1 MSKTLGPLLL
11 QAGIM
16 SSAELEASLDEARKR
31 RITLF
36 ELIIH
41 EKRVSE
47 ESLAETLSKWLN
59 LPQIRLAS
67 ATVDPKALRA
77 VSEEMA
83 RKHSAM
89 PVKVE
94 RNSLVVAMSDPSD
107 FNAIQEIGF
116 ASGLSVRPVVASR
129 SEVLDAID
137 RYYTTEDKLHDFLSN
152 VTDATDLNFVSEA
165 PAGVD
170 LDGMDA
176 REAAQLAPVVR
187 MVNLLIQDAIKSGAS
202 DVHVEPGLNNLQVR
216 LRVDGVLRDYM
227 QVPKWLHAAV
237 TSRLKILAD
246 LDIAERRL
254 PQDGRIKAQ
263 FQGKSLDI
271 RVSTLPTHF
280 GEKVVMRVL
289 GTNQIPTFRAMGLTD
304 EQCGVL
310 EGALN
315 QPQGMIL
322 VTGPTGSG
330 KTTGLYS
337 MLTKRKSP
345 EVNIVTVE
353 DPIEYQ
359 LGGITQVQVNTKTGL
374 TFPKVLRSVLRQDPD
389 VILVGE
395 IRDLETAE
403 IAFRAAMTGHLV
415 LSTVHTNS
423 ALATVTRLLD
433 LGVDPVLFTSSV
445 QLIVA
450 QRLARRIC
458 MRCKEAYTPAPDVLA
473 KLRLEGVAATFYR
486 GRGCAACGRTGYA
499 GRVGIFEMVRM
510 TPKLKDL
517 IQRKA
522 TEAELRK
529 AAVATGT
536 RFLADDA
543 MEKLKQGVTSP
554 DEVLRVIQFDED
566 DMVRCPECAAFIH
579 LDFSTCPYCLH
590 SLKELCEGCGQELK
604 LEWRVCPYCNAR
616 KHAVTTDALDR
627 PRTGPIRRRTAT
639 PMPRST
645 GGAGAAAARW
655 EGGGGIG
662 VAGGVDL
669 GAPIVTEWAMPRT
682 APRTAPRARPAATVK
697 RPNVLVVDHDPGILQ
712 GIEAALSTLPIGVD
726 VMAMPSAEDA
736 LASVSERLPDLVITE
751 VGLAGMD
758 GFELCRHLREDIR
771 TAFVPVV
778 MLANPGEEQARSKGY
793 HVGADDY
800 VSKPFSSEDL
810 NSRVLRLLRRTYG
823 I

>member
-1 MSKTLGPLLL
+1 MSKNLGPLLL
-11 QAGIM
+11 QAGIL
-16 SSAELEASLDEARKR
+16 SAAELEASLDEARKR
-31 RITLF
+31 RISLF

-47 ESLAETLSKWLN
+47 ESLAETLSKWLD

-67 ATVDPKALRA
+67 ASVDPKALRA

-83 RKHSAM
+83 RKHTVM

-94 RNSLVVAMSDPSD
+94 RNSLVVAMADPSD
-107 FNAIQEIGF
+107 FTAIQELGF

-137 RYYTTEDKLHDFLSN
+137 RYYTTEDKLQDFLSN

-289 GTNQIPTFRAMGLTD
+289 GTNQIPTFRAMGLSD
-304 EQCGVL
+304 DQCAVL

-423 ALATVTRLLD
+423 ALATITRLLD
-433 LGVDPVLFTSSV
+433 LGVDPVLITSSV
-445 QLIVA
+445 QLIAA

-473 KLRLEGVAATFYR
+473 KLRLEGTAATFYR

-499 GRVGIFEMVRM
+499 GRVGIFELVRM

-517 IQRKA
+517 IQRKS

-543 MEKLKQGVTSP
+543 LEKLKQGVTSP

-616 KHAVTTDALDR
+616 KHHAATDALDR
-627 PRTGPIRRRTAT
+627 PRTGPLRRRSAT
-639 PMPRST
+639 PMPRSST
-645 GGAGAAAARW
+645 AATW
-655 EGGGGIG
+655 DGGGSGLG
-662 VAGGVDL
+662 MARGGGVE
-669 GAPIVTEWAMPRT
+669 APVVTEWAMPRPT
-682 APRTAPRARPAATVK
+682 ARPAPRARPAATVK

-712 GIEAALSTLPIGVD
+712 GIQAALSMLPVGVD
-726 VMAMPSAEDA
+726 VMALPSAEDA

-778 MLANPGEEQARSKGY
+778 MLANPGEEEARSKGY

>member
-11 QAGIM
+11 QAGILNA
-16 SSAELEASLDEARKR
+16 AELEQCVEEAKKR
-31 RITLF
+31 RMSLF
-36 ELIIH
+36 DLIIH

-47 ESLAETLSKWLN
+47 ESLAETFSKWLD
-59 LPQIRLAS
+59 LPLVRLAS

-77 VSEEMA
+77 VTEEMA
-83 RKHSAM
+83 RKHTVM
-89 PVKVE
+89 PIKVE
-94 RNSLVVAMSDPSD
+94 KNSLVLAMADPSD
-107 FNAIQEIGF
+107 FNAIQDVSF
-116 ASGLSVRPVVASR
+116 AAGLSVRPVVASR
-129 SEVLDAID
+129 TEIIDAID
-137 RYYTTEDKLHDFLSN
+137 RYYTTEDKLQDFLSN
-152 VTDATDLNFVSEA
+152 VADATELSFVA
-165 PAGVD
+165 DGPGGVD
-170 LDGMDA
+170 LDAMDA

-304 EQCGVL
+304 EQCSIL
-310 EGALN
+310 EGCLN
-315 QPQGMIL
+315 QPQGMVL

-423 ALATVTRLLD
+423 ALATITRLLD
-433 LGVDPVLFTSSV
+433 LGVDPVLITSSV

-458 MRCKEAYTPAPDVLA
+458 MRCKEAYTPTPDVLA
-473 KLRLEGVAATFYR
+473 KLRLEGTAMTFFR
-486 GRGCAACGRTGYA
+486 GRGCGACGRTGYA

-510 TPKLKDL
+510 TPKLKEL
-517 IQRKA
+517 IQKKG
-522 TEAELRK
+522 TEGELRK
-529 AAVATGT
+529 AVAQTGA
-536 RFLADDA
+536 RMLADDA
-543 MEKLKQGVTSP
+543 LEKLRQGVTSP
-554 DEVLRVIQFDED
+554 EEVLRVIQFDEED
-566 DMVRCPECAAFIH
+566 LVRCPQCSAFIH

-590 SLKELCEGCGQELK
+590 SLRDLCEGCGQELK
-604 LEWRVCPYCNAR
+604 LEWRICPYCNH
-616 KHAVTTDALDR
+616 KK
-627 PRTGPIRRRTAT
+627 RTPGNETFEYSRNAPVRRRPPVPT
-639 PMPRST
+639 PMPRPASAGW
-645 GGAGAAAARW
+645 GGGGGGGGGFAMAGVGAAGAAPAA
-655 EGGGGIG
+655 
-662 VAGGVDL
+662 
-669 GAPIVTEWAMPRT
+669 TEWAMPR
-682 APRTAPRARPAATVK
+682 PAPRARPQPTVK
-697 RPNVLVVDHDPGILQ
+697 RPHVLVVDHDPGVLEGLQ
-712 GIEAALSTLPIGVD
+712 AALRLLPVEVD
-726 VMAMPSAEDA
+726 VSVASSAEDA
-736 LASVSERLPDLVITE
+736 LTAVSERLPDLVIAE
-751 VGLAGMD
+751 VALGGMD
-758 GFELCRHLREDIR
+758 GFELCQHLREDIR

-778 MLANPGEEQARSKGY
+778 MLASPGEEKSRAKGY

-810 NSRVLRLLRRTYG
+810 NARVLRLLRRTYG